1 MLRRSIVPLLAGLL
15 ALSCT
20 ANQMYRPTSLEEQAE
35 YSLAFI
41 EFDDQGELWSP
52 SQLDSALAH
61 LERLNAGP
69 GVALVVFVHGWN
81 NDASMR

>member
-1 MLRRSIVPLLAGLL
+1 
-15 ALSCT
+15 
-20 ANQMYRPTSLEEQAE
+20 MYRPTSLEEHTD

-69 GVALVVFVHGWN
+69 GVALVVYVHGWN
-81 NDASMR
+81 NDASTRDERPEQGSIYQYREFLVRLA